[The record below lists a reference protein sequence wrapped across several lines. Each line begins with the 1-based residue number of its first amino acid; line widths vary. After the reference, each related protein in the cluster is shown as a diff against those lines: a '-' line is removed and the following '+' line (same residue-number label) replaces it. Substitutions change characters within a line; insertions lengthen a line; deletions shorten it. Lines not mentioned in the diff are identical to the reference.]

1 MKPLLCVLTI
11 LFAFAQDSPGEG
23 FKVGGSLGHYFMA
36 DSVYEDTYGSGSLIY
51 EGFLGY
57 DLSRRLEIRAAV
69 GYFKDK
75 GEMTLT
81 REEITFS
88 MVPVVV
94 GMRVKLAKWAKLD
107 PYLGLGVDF
116 YSFKERARLGDTSGS
131 TTGFHL
137 EGGSYVALGQRLFVD
152 VNLRYVKADAQPYG
166 EVIRLGGWRA
176 GVGMGY
182 SF

>member
-1 MKPLLCVLTI
+1 MKKLLCVLTV
-11 LFAFAQDSPGEG
+11 LFVFVLYSSGEG
-23 FKVGGSLGHYFMA
+23 FRVGGSIGHYIVA
-36 DSVYEDTYGSGSLIY
+36 DSVYQDTYGSGSLIY
-51 EGFLGY
+51 EGFLSY
-57 DLSRRLEIRAAV
+57 DLSKHLEIRAAV

-88 MVPVVV
+88 MVPLVLGV
-94 GMRVKLAKWAKLD
+94 RVKLAKMGKLD
-107 PYLGLGVDF
+107 PYLGVGVDF
-116 YSFKERARLGDTSGS
+116 YSFKERARLGDTSDS

-137 EGGSYVALGQRLFVD
+137 EGGNYVALGQRFYID
-152 VNLRYVKADAQPYG
+152 INLRYVKADAQPLD

>member
-1 MKPLLCVLTI
+1 MKPVLCFLTLLFVTVL
-11 LFAFAQDSPGEG
+11 FSSGEG
-23 FKVGGSLGHYFMA
+23 FRAGGSIGYYFVA
-36 DSVYEDTYGSGSLIY
+36 DPIYKDTYGSDSLIY

-57 DLSRRLEIRAAV
+57 DLSKHLEIRAAV

-81 REEITFS
+81 REEIKFR
-88 MVPVVV
+88 MVPVVMGV
-94 GMRVKLAKWAKLD
+94 RVKPVKLGKLS
-107 PYLGLGVDF
+107 PYLGVGVDF
-116 YSFKERARLGDTSGS
+116 CSFKETARLGDTSDS

-137 EGGSYVALGQRLFVD
+137 EGGSYVVLGQSFHGD
-152 VNLRYVKADAQPYG
+152 INLRYVKADAQPLD

-176 GVGMGY
+176 GVGVGY

>member
-1 MKPLLCVLTI
+1 MKPVLCVLTI
-11 LFAFAQDSPGEG
+11 LFVFVPYSSGEG
-23 FKVGGSLGHYFMA
+23 FKTGGAIGPYFVV
-36 DSVYEDTYGSGSLIY
+36 DSIYKDTYGSGSLIY
-51 EGFLGY
+51 EGFLSY
-57 DLSRRLEIRAAV
+57 ELSRRLEIRAAV

-137 EGGSYVALGQRLFVD
+137 EGGSYVALGQRFYVD
-152 VNLRYVKADAQPYG
+152 INLRYVKADAQPLD